1 MNRRRSKWIRKLF
14 IKMDPGLIL
23 SMNTIY
29 GEEVKQV
36 NPRSLYRKAKKMWN
50 EKHPATKTWGKGVS
64 MKFEKT
70 KTEGVTNG

>member
-1 MNRRRSKWIRKLF
+1 
-14 IKMDPGLIL
+14 MDPGLIL

-50 EKHPATKTWGKGVS
+50 EKHPAGTGS
-64 MKFEKT
+64 
-70 KTEGVTNG
+70 